1 VWIRPAVATGTMC
14 RLDTKKRRFYPLRP
28 WVFMG
33 DQEWGDLPLAMIN
46 GHPGAEVG
54 GDFSI
59 FFVIVKYY
67 EY

>member
-1 VWIRPAVATGTMC
+1 
-14 RLDTKKRRFYPLRP
+14 
-28 WVFMG
+28 MG